1 MDISS
6 ALRTAR
12 RVWIAIVAL
21 ALVGAA
27 AGALVALVRP
37 ASFTSST
44 SLYFAYDA
52 PADASPSDL
61 VQANNFALQKV
72 FSYQALAT
80 SPRVL
85 QGVVSDLGLDETPE
99 DLARDVSVSVAE
111 NSVVMT
117 ISAKADN
124 PQDAAVLAQSVADN
138 LVKVVVDQLE
148 APSTGGAGP
157 LRAEV
162 IAPAS
167 EGESNTT
174 SHLLLGLQLGL
185 FGGLVVGLAGAV
197 VLTLVDR
204 RVRSRA
210 QLEGELGL
218 RVVGGVPAAGS
229 RSTGL
234 EALDAQSSPAAAGYR
249 AAAAAL
255 LLDSRAAKAKGLAV
269 LASTEPEDAAEAAA
283 NLAVAVAASG
293 FSVLLLD
300 ADPTGRGVTRR
311 FGLEDAPGLVELLG
325 GAEVKP
331 SPGPVANLH
340 LLPTGQVGHLHSGV
354 LPAAAFTELVEELT
368 PTADLVLV
376 SCPPV
381 LGGTGHRMTASACGA
396 VLLVV
401 RAGSVTTPQVRAA
414 LTDLEET
421 GLGPVGAVLTGMRT
435 RGPDSDPAVR
445 ALAARKGA

>member
-27 AGALVALVRP
+27 AGALVTLLRP
-37 ASFTSST
+37 AGYTSTT

-52 PADASPSDL
+52 PSDASPSDL

-85 QGVVSDLGLDETPE
+85 QGVVSDLGLSETPE
-99 DLARDVSVSVAE
+99 DLAEDVTVSVAE

-117 ISAKADN
+117 ITADADN

-138 LVKVVVDQLE
+138 LVEVVVDQLE

-167 EGESNTT
+167 EGESSTL
-174 SHLLLGLQLGL
+174 SHLLIGVQLGL
-185 FGGLVVGLAGAV
+185 FGGLVVGLAGAI
-197 VLTLVDR
+197 VLTLADR

-210 QLEGELGL
+210 ELEGELGL
-218 RVVGGVPAAGS
+218 RVLGGVPADGS
-229 RSTGL
+229 RSSGLQVL
-234 EALDAQSSPAAAGYR
+234 EAPSSPAAAGYR

-255 LLDSRAAKAKGLAV
+255 LLDSSAADARGLAV
-269 LASTEPEDAAEAAA
+269 LASTEREDAAETAA

-293 FSVLLLD
+293 FSVLLVD
-300 ADPTGRGVTRR
+300 ADPSGRGVTQR
-311 FGLEDAPGLVELLG
+311 FGLDGVPGLVELLG

-331 SPGPVANLH
+331 SSGPVPNLH
-340 LLPTGQVGHLHSGV
+340 LLPSGDVAQLSAGV
-354 LPAAAFTELVEELT
+354 LPAAAFTDLVEELT

-381 LGGTGHRMTASACGA
+381 LGGAGYRMTASACGA

-401 RAGSVTTPQVRAA
+401 RAGTVTSPQVRAA
-414 LTDLEET
+414 LGDLEET
-421 GLGPVGAVLTGMRT
+421 GLGPVGTVMTGMRT
-435 RGPDSDPAVR
+435 KGPDSDPAVR